1 MLEKCLDKNDNL
13 SKHNAIENELD
24 VIYDHIKEG
33 ICLRSKWEWYEH
45 REKPTKFFL
54 NLEK

>member
-33 ICLRSKWEWYEH
+33 ICLRSK
-45 REKPTKFFL
+45 
-54 NLEK
+54 